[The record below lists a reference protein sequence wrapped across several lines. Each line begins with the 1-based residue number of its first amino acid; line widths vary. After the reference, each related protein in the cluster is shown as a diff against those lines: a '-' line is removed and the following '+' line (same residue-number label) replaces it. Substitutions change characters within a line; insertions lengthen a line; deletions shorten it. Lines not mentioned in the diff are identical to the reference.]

1 MPVLKMIK
9 FKSKQTIIE
18 IKMRRTKIKLDKTTK
33 ACEKVAR
40 SKRVNLLDAKS
51 TSGCSRAVSSSR
63 PQSFVTFTLIFKCD
77 LHIGHRWIS
86 KAVIYIGIRNQCT
99 ELLWRAMRVARI
111 KNEILLPISCLH
123 LKESTICR

>member
-1 MPVLKMIK
+1 
-9 FKSKQTIIE
+9 
-18 IKMRRTKIKLDKTTK
+18 MRRTKIKLDKTTK

-77 LHIGHRWIS
+77 LHIGRRWIS

-99 ELLWRAMRVARI
+99 EFENPRSGEL
-111 KNEILLPISCLH
+111 
-123 LKESTICR
+123 